1 MTTTALALPEPETE
15 RNTIT
20 LIVKQREGNF
30 VRELHITEAIGERLD
45 LEGFDSAVTR
55 ALATARYQ
63 ILDDYGTDLR

>member
-1 MTTTALALPEPETE
+1 MTTTALALPEPDTE

-45 LEGFDSAVTR
+45 LPHFTAAVQR
-55 ALATARYQ
+55 AITTARNQ
-63 ILDDYGTDLR
+63 ILDDYGISLA